1 MRLVFYLFIFSQ
13 LLNFVSVLADK
24 YTKESPESKIIKWKK
39 IQEKNSNDLKKIIW
53 KSYKDDESYFQNK
66 NEESSEVKKPE
77 NSRVENNYKFQ
88 RKLTTSITE
97 LEPYL
102 PLNKFLDYGN
112 FQTSVRWKSSFD
124 GGVSGGT
131 GQQNPSFVFEYI
143 SAKTLTKFNN

>member
-13 LLNFVSVLADK
+13 LLNLVSVLADK
-24 YTKESPESKIIKWKK
+24 YTNESPELKIIKWEK
-39 IQEKNSNDLKKIIW
+39 IEEKNSNDLKKIIW

-77 NSRVENNYKFQ
+77 NSRVENNYKSQ

-112 FQTSVRWKSSFD
+112 FQTSVRWKSSFE
-124 GGVSGGT
+124 GGALGGT
-131 GQQNPSFVFEYI
+131 GPVSYTHL
-143 SAKTLTKFNN
+143 TLPTKA